1 MLREQRDEVF
11 YEFFGSKKRK
21 EKKEKR
27 EEERKQKFEENKKLY
42 NSTKPKLK
50 KYITKIKSLILSN
63 MKEYNQN
70 FEGENVK
77 ASFNTS
83 NKEDKS
89 KEYEYQEKITIS
101 LFTNKRELDW
111 NGYDEIVTPA
121 KDTISDMLVKDG
133 LDKIVEIDGKY
144 DEFIL
149 VLRFNE
155 TKGLDRKKY

>member
-1 MLREQRDEVF
+1 
-11 YEFFGSKKRK
+11 
-21 EKKEKR
+21 
-27 EEERKQKFEENKKLY
+27 
-42 NSTKPKLK
+42 
-50 KYITKIKSLILSN
+50 

-101 LFTNKRELDW
+101 LFTNERELDW

-155 TKGLDRKKY
+155 SKGLDGKKY

>member
-63 MKEYNQN
+63 VKEYNQN

-101 LFTNKRELDW
+101 LFTNERELDW
-111 NGYDEIVTPA
+111 NDYDEIVTPA

-133 LDKIVEIDGKY
+133 LDKIVEIGGRY

-149 VLRFNE
+149 ALRFNE
-155 TKGLDRKKY
+155 SKGLDGKKY

>member
-1 MLREQRDEVF
+1 
-11 YEFFGSKKRK
+11 
-21 EKKEKR
+21 
-27 EEERKQKFEENKKLY
+27 
-42 NSTKPKLK
+42 
-50 KYITKIKSLILSN
+50 

-70 FEGENVK
+70 FEGENEK

-101 LFTNKRELDW
+101 LFTNERELDW

-155 TKGLDRKKY
+155 SKGLDGKKY